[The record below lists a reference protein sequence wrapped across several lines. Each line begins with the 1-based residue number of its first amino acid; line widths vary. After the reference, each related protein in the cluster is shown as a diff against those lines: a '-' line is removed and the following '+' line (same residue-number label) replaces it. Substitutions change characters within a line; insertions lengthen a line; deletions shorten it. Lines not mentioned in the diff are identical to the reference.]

1 VAIAAGIAALVVVL
15 AVVTG
20 LWRKSVRETRRAE
33 SVKLLTLGKQALATE
48 RTSALAYAI
57 TSLEL
62 ADIPETRRLALE
74 ALWAGPPA
82 TVVPWK
88 GFGRIAFSPD
98 GRYLVRAISGVLQVF
113 PRDGGPAVTLL
124 EFEGRGLFRFSFS
137 ADSRLLIAS
146 ANRSMGEVR
155 VWETDSWRETRVLQV
170 PGVLTA
176 YGFIEPGTNSVLTV
190 GFRSDDPKATNV
202 SGSTPGTWSLHRWP
216 LENGPPQL
224 VGSAPGTL
232 APAAGPD
239 FERDLIVVGQGSE
252 VHLHRLSTFGREPPR
267 VIARSPDGHV
277 MSQAVFDPSAERVAL
292 IDAALNLDLW
302 PLEGDGHQPEVEL
315 DSKVTWAAFSPDGSH
330 VATASDSRGADGR
343 LWDLRGPAVAA
354 PLGFDNGMLEMQS
367 VAFSPDSRWLATAG
381 SGFKMALWP
390 LTDRYPRI
398 LFTRD
403 PEARSEAFAVGGSR
417 RPTSIAY
424 APDGSRLYVVT
435 AMDGVK
441 VWPLSGGAGQEP
453 WYLFRGDVASG
464 WTAVDPGGRFLLI
477 GTLGG
482 AFKVPLDGSPPD
494 LIDDAPTRFI
504 ALSSDGRRA
513 AVRTGDPGI
522 LAVVDLKTGRRWEV
536 EAPGEGKPDQ
546 WGYAFDPEGRLL
558 VARGGVLSRCDYVS
572 GSAEVLLDEGVGM
585 VHRPQGSQ
593 RLLLQMFD
601 GRLSML
607 DLDDGSLAQLC
618 SRDGQI
624 AFDIDPSFEVMV
636 IGHQDG
642 SISVGLTSGGEA
654 HLLLGHEGPIVDVR
668 LSTDRQWIASL
679 GDDDTIRLW
688 PMPDLT
694 KPPLHTLP
702 RAQLIAK
709 LKSLTNLRAVPDEE
723 SYTGYK
729 LEPDF
734 TAYRGWETVPSW

>member
-1 VAIAAGIAALVVVL
+1 
-15 AVVTG
+15 
-20 LWRKSVRETRRAE
+20 
-33 SVKLLTLGKQALATE
+33 
-48 RTSALAYAI
+48 
-57 TSLEL
+57 
-62 ADIPETRRLALE
+62 
-74 ALWAGPPA
+74 
-82 TVVPWK
+82 
-88 GFGRIAFSPD
+88 
-98 GRYLVRAISGVLQVF
+98 
-113 PRDGGPAVTLL
+113 
-124 EFEGRGLFRFSFS
+124 
-137 ADSRLLIAS
+137 
-146 ANRSMGEVR
+146 
-155 VWETDSWRETRVLQV
+155 
-170 PGVLTA
+170 
-176 YGFIEPGTNSVLTV
+176 
-190 GFRSDDPKATNV
+190 
-202 SGSTPGTWSLHRWP
+202 
-216 LENGPPQL
+216 
-224 VGSAPGTL
+224 
-232 APAAGPD
+232 
-239 FERDLIVVGQGSE
+239 
-252 VHLHRLSTFGREPPR
+252 
-267 VIARSPDGHV
+267 
-277 MSQAVFDPSAERVAL
+277 
-292 IDAALNLDLW
+292 
-302 PLEGDGHQPEVEL
+302 
-315 DSKVTWAAFSPDGSH
+315 
-330 VATASDSRGADGR
+330 
-343 LWDLRGPAVAA
+343 
-354 PLGFDNGMLEMQS
+354 
-367 VAFSPDSRWLATAG
+367 
-381 SGFKMALWP
+381 
-390 LTDRYPRI
+390 
-398 LFTRD
+398 
-403 PEARSEAFAVGGSR
+403 
-417 RPTSIAY
+417 
-424 APDGSRLYVVT
+424 
-435 AMDGVK
+435 
-441 VWPLSGGAGQEP
+441 
-453 WYLFRGDVASG
+453 
-464 WTAVDPGGRFLLI
+464 
-477 GTLGG
+477 
-482 AFKVPLDGSPPD
+482 
-494 LIDDAPTRFI
+494 
-504 ALSSDGRRA
+504 
-513 AVRTGDPGI
+513 VRTGDPGI